1 MKDFVREHQPLIHGV
16 LSGFDRIRFRGT
28 IRSISYPKGLLG
40 FLWILKVLLKTFKAF
55 VDGTS
60 QKIKRSTAELAKK
73 TPIGRV
79 VYLSGTHDKQEVI
92 EELMRKHQVGDD
104 FTGLIAVLSC
114 VESCGSF
121 EIRRNAAE
129 RKLELTSA
137 FRKCLHYYLY
147 IRDPRFGM
155 IHIRLMTWFPMR
167 VQICLNGRE
176 WLARQL
182 DAAGVAY
189 ERLDNTFA
197 WVADFAKAQEL
208 LTEQTK
214 ANWPT
219 TLSQLIQSYHPA
231 FAALL
236 TEQLRLPSYYWT
248 TEQTEWA
255 TDVAFRSVE
264 ALQPLYRRLVQHA
277 MQNLSCVDVMRF
289 MQQRLTKSE
298 KLDRRFCGEI
308 VVDVKT
314 RAEGTRIKHRLGQ
327 NSLKMYDKFG
337 SVLRIETTIHHAEG
351 LKVYRRKEN
360 DPEGRMA
367 WHALRRGVADMH
379 RRCELSQKANAT
391 YLDVLAVVEVPET
404 VESLVVPVTKAFEH
418 NGRRHRGLNVMSIE
432 DGRLL
437 QIINDGQF
445 AISGFRNRDLRERL
459 FDASTDLATRTKQ
472 SGQVTRRLMLLRAHG
487 LIQKIPKSHRYRVT
501 SKGRTVAVA
510 VSCTKQTKL
519 KNLAHAA

>member
-28 IRSISYPKGLLG
+28 IRSISYPKGLMG
-40 FLWILKVLLKTFKAF
+40 FLWILKVLLKAFKAF

-60 QKIKRSTAELAKK
+60 QKIKRSTEELAKT

-79 VYLSGTHDKQEVI
+79 VYLSGTHDKREVI
-92 EELMRKHQVGDD
+92 EKLMRKHEVGDD

-114 VESCGSF
+114 VENCSSF
-121 EIRRNAAE
+121 EIHKNAAE
-129 RKLELTSA
+129 QKLELLSA
-137 FRKCLHYYLY
+137 HRKCLHYYLY

-155 IHIRLMTWFPMR
+155 IHLRLMTWFPMR

-182 DAAGVAY
+182 DAAGIAY
-189 ERLDNTFA
+189 DRLENTFA

-208 LTEQTK
+208 LQEQTK
-214 ANWPT
+214 ANWPA
-219 TLSQLIQSYHPA
+219 TLPQLIQSYHPA

-236 TEQLRLPSYYWT
+236 TEMRLPDYYWT

-255 TDVAFRSVE
+255 TDVAFRSAE

-289 MQQRLTKSE
+289 MQQRLTKSGE
-298 KLDRRFCGEI
+298 WDRRFCGAI
-308 VVDVKT
+308 VVDLKT

-337 SVLRIETTIHHAEG
+337 RVLRIETTIHHAEG

-360 DPEGRMA
+360 DPEGDMA
-367 WHALRRGVADMH
+367 W
-379 RRCELSQKANAT
+379 Q
-391 YLDVLAVVEVPET
+391 
-404 VESLVVPVTKAFEH
+404 
-418 NGRRHRGLNVMSIE
+418 
-432 DGRLL
+432 
-437 QIINDGQF
+437 
-445 AISGFRNRDLRERL
+445 
-459 FDASTDLATRTKQ
+459 
-472 SGQVTRRLMLLRAHG
+472 
-487 LIQKIPKSHRYRVT
+487 IPKSHRYRVT
-501 SKGRTVAVA
+501 PKGRTLAVA
-510 VSCTKQTKL
+510 ISCVTQAKL
-519 KNLAHAA
+519 KNLAQAA

>member
-1 MKDFVREHQPLIHGV
+1 MKDFLRVHQPLIHGV

-28 IRSISYPKGLLG
+28 IRSISYPKGMMGLL
-40 FLWILKVLLKTFKAF
+40 WVLKVLLKVFKTF

-60 QKIKRSTAELAKK
+60 QKIKRSTEQLAKS
-73 TPIGRV
+73 TPVGRV
-79 VYLSGTHDKQEVI
+79 VYLSGAHDKQEVV
-92 EELMRKHQVGDD
+92 ENLMRKHGVADD

-114 VESCGSF
+114 VENCSSF
-121 EIRRNAAE
+121 EIHKNATE
-129 RKLELTSA
+129 QKLELMSA
-137 FRKCLHYYLY
+137 LRKCLHYYLY

-155 IHIRLMTWFPMR
+155 MHIRLMTWFPMR
-167 VQICLNGRE
+167 VQICMNGRE

-182 DAAGVAY
+182 DAAGIAY
-189 ERLDNTFA
+189 QRMENTFA

-214 ANWPT
+214 TEWTT
-219 TLSQLIQSYHPA
+219 TLSMLLQRYHPA
-231 FAALL
+231 FASLL
-236 TEQLRLPSYYWT
+236 TELQLPGYYWT

-255 TDVAFRSVE
+255 TDVAFCSPE

-289 MQQRLTKSE
+289 MQQRLTKSGG
-298 KLDRRFCGEI
+298 LDRRYCGEI
-308 VVDVKT
+308 VIDLKT

-337 SVLRIETTIHHAEG
+337 TVLRIETTIHHAEG

-360 DPEGRMA
+360 DPEGHMA
-367 WHALRRGVADMH
+367 WYPLRRGVADMH
-379 RRCELSQKANAT
+379 RRCELSQKANET

-404 VESLVVPVTKAFEH
+404 VESLVVPVSKALEH

-445 AISGFRNRDLRERL
+445 TICGIRNRDLRERL
-459 FDASTDLATRTKQ
+459 FGAPTNAKVRKKQ

-487 LIQKIPKSHRYRVT
+487 LIQKIPKSHRYRIT
-501 SKGRTVAVA
+501 SKGRTLAVA
-510 VSCTKQTKL
+510 VSCTTHAKL
-519 KNLAHAA
+519 KTLAHAA